1 MKKLNCTF
9 SREESNINLSNQPTY
24 RQLDMKLIK
33 VTKVDDELLEHL
45 TACYL
50 LLSVGEEVVIPYER
64 EWELELEELGIEFT
78 VVKV

>member
-64 EWELELEELGIEFT
+64 EWELELEELCIEFT
-78 VVKV
+78 VVKI

>member
-1 MKKLNCTF
+1 MIKIYKQQP
-9 SREESNINLSNQPTY
+9 LSEI
-24 RQLDMKLIK
+24 LMKLIK

-64 EWELELEELGIEFT
+64 EWELELEELEVEFT

>member
-1 MKKLNCTF
+1 M
-9 SREESNINLSNQPTY
+9 R
-24 RQLDMKLIK
+24 LIK

-45 TACYL
+45 TACYN

>member
-1 MKKLNCTF
+1 
-9 SREESNINLSNQPTY
+9 
-24 RQLDMKLIK
+24 MKLIK

-45 TACYL
+45 TACYN

-64 EWELELEELGIEFT
+64 EWELELEELCVEFT

>member
-1 MKKLNCTF
+1 
-9 SREESNINLSNQPTY
+9 
-24 RQLDMKLIK
+24 MKLIK

-45 TACYL
+45 AACYL
-50 LLSVGEEVVIPYER
+50 LLLVGEEVVIPYER